1 MRILRSSK
9 HSSIAP
15 QNKCS
20 YAKLNT
26 FFQEGKL
33 PGKDNYCKLE
43 AGPWNI
49 TVEGPLERR
58 ADLERVKRG
67 LVGLKQV

>member
-1 MRILRSSK
+1 
-9 HSSIAP
+9 
-15 QNKCS
+15 
-20 YAKLNT
+20 
-26 FFQEGKL
+26 L

-58 ADLERVKRG
+58 VDLERVKRG
-67 LVGLKQV
+67 LVGLKLV